1 MNDEIRYHINKSIA
15 WQSDIEASDGY
26 NLLSKYNNYLSVL
39 EKRIAE
45 EKERWVVPYRN
56 PLNDKVFLKQLDEQK
71 EREVYIK
78 LIALNKDEYPVQE
91 I

>member
-45 EKERWVVPYRN
+45 EKER
-56 PLNDKVFLKQLDEQK
+56 
-71 EREVYIK
+71 
-78 LIALNKDEYPVQE
+78 
-91 I
+91 